1 MILPVEKDPMGRAIL
16 DFWQHGHAARL
27 EVMSPMF
34 DDDEIPVDTLFREY
48 AEMPEVEKVALSK
61 AGGKILDVG
70 AGAGCHSLFL
80 QSKGM
85 DVTPIDISPNSVSVM
100 RERGLAQAECVD
112 FFDVTDRFDTVLML
126 MNGIGIVG
134 TTDALDR
141 FFTHLDKIL
150 APDGQ
155 LLCDSSD
162 ISYVFQTDNGTMDFP
177 DTGRYYGEL
186 TYKMRYRD
194 IVGES
199 FNWLYIDADTLRE
212 AASRNG
218 FVVDILKEG
227 EHYDYLARISRAE
240 QGGDE

>member
-1 MILPVEKDPMGRAIL
+1 
-16 DFWQHGHAARL
+16 
-27 EVMSPMF
+27 
-34 DDDEIPVDTLFREY
+34 
-48 AEMPEVEKVALSK
+48 
-61 AGGKILDVG
+61 
-70 AGAGCHSLFL
+70 
-80 QSKGM
+80 
-85 DVTPIDISPNSVSVM
+85 
-100 RERGLAQAECVD
+100 
-112 FFDVTDRFDTVLML
+112 

-134 TTDALDR
+134 TTDALGR

-199 FNWLYIDADTLRE
+199 FNWLYIDADTLCE
-212 AASRNG
+212 AALRNG

-240 QGGDE
+240 

>member
-1 MILPVEKDPMGRAIL
+1 M
-16 DFWQHGHAARL
+16 
-27 EVMSPMF
+27 
-34 DDDEIPVDTLFREY
+34 
-48 AEMPEVEKVALSK
+48 
-61 AGGKILDVG
+61 
-70 AGAGCHSLFL
+70 
-80 QSKGM
+80 
-85 DVTPIDISPNSVSVM
+85 
-100 RERGLAQAECVD
+100 
-112 FFDVTDRFDTVLML
+112 TDRFDTVLML

-134 TTDALDR
+134 TTDALGR

-199 FNWLYIDADTLRE
+199 FNWLYIDADTLCE
-212 AASRNG
+212 AALRNG

-240 QGGDE
+240 

>member
-100 RERGLAQAECVD
+100 RERTC
-112 FFDVTDRFDTVLML
+112 
-126 MNGIGIVG
+126 
-134 TTDALDR
+134 
-141 FFTHLDKIL
+141 
-150 APDGQ
+150 
-155 LLCDSSD
+155 
-162 ISYVFQTDNGTMDFP
+162 
-177 DTGRYYGEL
+177 
-186 TYKMRYRD
+186 
-194 IVGES
+194 
-199 FNWLYIDADTLRE
+199 
-212 AASRNG
+212 ASR
-218 FVVDILKEG
+218 VC
-227 EHYDYLARISRAE
+227 
-240 QGGDE
+240 